1 MKKNTKKL
9 ISLILFFVIGLT
21 FTKYENAYAFV
32 DNSSNWGFGIMTVGN
47 AKRMYLSNNTFT
59 CDPDQKQDVSGS
71 GKTYDMKTKE
81 VALITK
87 LTSDFYSSYYV
98 NVDGRFIGE
107 SSDQDIFYKNTESG
121 KSNYTT
127 IIIKNLTPGK
137 HKISVKSD
145 KPFNISGGPIQKE
158 DFLYVN
164 IPVVEDEKIKNSI
177 EQIKNGNAKLSDY
190 TIVGVDKDSIGN
202 LNLLNVK
209 IKDKDLNAGNVQQT
223 TIDILNSIK
232 KELNEN
238 DACKTINSGNGTL
251 NSYKTIGIEIK
262 SDVLKSINSE
272 IIKSKNNKNAD
283 LTVDEII
290 NVVNTT
296 LKNIDEANERINQG
310 QAKLNDYL
318 LVGAVNVTEVNLL
331 DINDGVKGKDNTT
344 LNKLQGNINKIFN
357 ALKYINE
364 GNTSL
369 SNYNILGITSVSS
382 KNINELSKV
391 IVAKKN
397 KKGQDLTKEEINNII
412 IKLPDIISGAFKEIN
427 AGQGT
432 LEDYQLVGSLYV
444 TDINLVDVN
453 WYVNGKDNNTL
464 SKLQGNINTIK
475 NALNYINDG
484 NTNTSYYKTL
494 EITTVNENNAPA
506 VKNGILI
513 AKKAKGNNLT
523 KAEIEKVVLEALN
536 NVSSSYVRIN
546 AGQGTLEDYQLVG
559 ASNVTDIN
567 LIDVNWYVKGKDN
580 STLKKLQ
587 GNINTIF
594 NALKYINGG
603 DTSASYYKI
612 LEITTINANNAPA
625 VKNGILIAK
634 KAKGNNL
641 TKAEIEKVVS
651 DALNDVSSSYVK
663 INAGQGTLDDY
674 KVVGSSNVTDITLVD
689 VNWYVNGKDN
699 STLSKLQGN
708 INTISNALKYINN
721 GSTNTSY
728 YKILGITTVNA
739 NNESAVKTGI
749 LAAKK
754 AKGNNLTKAEIEK
767 VVLEALNNVSN
778 SYVKINAGQGT
789 LEDYQLVGASY
800 VTDINLVDVN
810 WYVKGKDNST
820 LSKLQGNINT
830 IKNALNYINGGTT
843 TASYYE
849 ALGIKTVNANNSLA
863 VKARILAA
871 KKAKGNNL
879 TKVEIEKVVSEALN
893 DVSSSYVK
901 INAGQGTLEDYQLVG
916 ASYVTDI
923 NLVDVNW
930 YVKGKDNSTLKKLQ
944 ENINTIKNAL
954 NYINSGTTTV
964 SYYEALGIKTVNSNN
979 ASAVKTAILAAKK
992 EKKNN
997 LTKSEIEKVVED
1009 TLNVKVVRARSI
1021 LMEEP
1026 KIEKTVNENKL
1037 NEEKVKEVTNSKVDD
1052 VNKKEESNV
1061 SQENMNA
1068 IKLSDKLDSEKQDNK
1083 KTNVE
1088 ENIDSTKSS
1097 VEKVDLINK
1106 DDNKQEV
1113 KENKKIDEN
1122 QQPKESIT
1130 EKAIEKAN

>member
-1 MKKNTKKL
+1 MKINLKKVTAIFAMMLFFITSQGADVVYAIGRPTNNVSWNFKINAIGDVKRQYHSDNTFNYLQNNMKKIKF
-9 ISLILFFVIGLT
+9 S
-21 FTKYENAYAFV
+21 E
-32 DNSSNWGFGIMTVGN
+32 
-47 AKRMYLSNNTFT
+47 
-59 CDPDQKQDVSGS
+59 
-71 GKTYDMKTKE
+71 KTYDINTKE
-81 VALITK
+81 VAIQTELISHVTHIHI
-87 LTSDFYSSYYV
+87 Y
-98 NVDGRFIGE
+98 VDGLYIGDDDYNLIDYQE
-107 SSDQDIFYKNTESG
+107 KGN
-121 KSNYTT
+121 SNYKTFV
-127 IIIKNLTPGK
+127 IENLTPGN
-137 HKISVKSD
+137 HKISVIAD
-145 KPFNISGGPIQKE
+145 PPYHMGEVPQKK

-164 IPVVEDEKIKNSI
+164 IPVVEDEKIKKSI
-177 EQIKNGNAKLSDY
+177 EQIKSGNAKLSDY
-190 TIVGVDKDSIGN
+190 TIVGVDKDRISD
-202 LNLLNVK
+202 LNLLNAK
-209 IKDKDLNAGNVQQT
+209 IKGKDLNAGNVQQT

-251 NSYKTIGIEIK
+251 SSYKTIGIEIK

-272 IIKSKNNKNAD
+272 IIKSKNNKNAN
-283 LTVDEII
+283 LTVGEII
-290 NVVNTT
+290 NVVNAT

-310 QAKLNDYL
+310 QANLNDYI
-318 LVGAVNVTEVNLL
+318 LVGAVNVTDSNLL

-344 LNKLQGNINKIFN
+344 LSKLQGNINAIFN
-357 ALKYINE
+357 ALKYINQ

-369 SNYNILGITSVSS
+369 TNYNILGITSVNS

-412 IKLPDIISGAFKEIN
+412 VKLPDIISGAFKEIN

-453 WYVNGKDNNTL
+453 WYVKGKDNSTL

-484 NTNTSYYKTL
+484 NTSASYYKIL
-494 EITTVNENNAPA
+494 GITTVNENNAPA
-506 VKNGILI
+506 VKNGILV
-513 AKKAKGNNLT
+513 AKKSKGNNLT
-523 KAEIEKVVLEALN
+523 KAEIEKVVLEALKN
-536 NVSSSYVRIN
+536 LSSSYVRIN

-580 STLKKLQ
+580 STLKKLK

-594 NALKYINGG
+594 NALKNINGG

-612 LEITTINANNAPA
+612 LEITTVNPNNAPA
-625 VKNGILIAK
+625 IKNGILVAK

-651 DALNDVSSSYVK
+651 DALKDVSNSYVK

-674 KVVGSSNVTDITLVD
+674 KVVGALYVTDINLID
-689 VNWYVNGKDN
+689 VNWYVKGKDN

-708 INTISNALKYINN
+708 INAIFNALKYINEGN
-721 GSTNTSY
+721 TNTSY
-728 YKILGITTVNA
+728 YKILGITTVNP
-739 NNESAVKTGI
+739 NNESAVKIGI

-754 AKGNNLTKAEIEK
+754 SKGNNLTKAEIEK
-767 VVLEALNNVSN
+767 VVLEALNNVKN

-789 LEDYQLVGASY
+789 LDDYKVVGASY
-800 VTDINLVDVN
+800 VIDINLVDVN

-820 LSKLQGNINT
+820 LSKLQGNINI

-863 VKARILAA
+863 VKNGILAA

-879 TKVEIEKVVSEALN
+879 TKIEIEKVVSEALN
-893 DVSSSYVK
+893 NVSNSYAK
-901 INAGQGTLEDYQLVG
+901 INEGQGTLEDYQLVG

-944 ENINTIKNAL
+944 GNIDSIKKAL
-954 NYINSGTTTV
+954 SYINGGTTTI
-964 SYYEALGIKTVNSNN
+964 SYYETLGIKTVNSNN

-997 LTKSEIEKVVED
+997 LTKSEIKQVVED
-1009 TLNVKVVRARSI
+1009 ALKVKAVKARSI

-1026 KIEKTVNENKL
+1026 KIKNTANE
-1037 NEEKVKEVTNSKVDD
+1037 NEEKVKEVTNSKIDD
-1052 VNKKEESNV
+1052 INKKEESNIL
-1061 SQENMNA
+1061 QENIND

-1083 KTNVE
+1083 KISVE

-1113 KENKKIDEN
+1113 KENKKLDEK
-1122 QQPKESIT
+1122 QKEIIT

>member
-9 ISLILFFVIGLT
+9 ISLILFLVMGLT

-32 DNSSNWGFGIMTVGN
+32 DNSSNWGFGIITVAN
-47 AKRMYLSNNTFT
+47 AERMYLSNNTFT
-59 CDPDQKQDVSGS
+59 CKTAEKEDVSGS

-81 VALITK
+81 IAITTK

-98 NVDGRFIGE
+98 NVDGGFIGN
-107 SSDQDIFYKNTESG
+107 SNDQDIFYDNNQRG
-121 KSNYTT
+121 RSNYTT

-164 IPVVEDEKIKNSI
+164 IPVVEDEQIKKSI
-177 EQIKNGNAKLSDY
+177 EQIKSGNAKLSDY
-190 TIVGVDKDSIGN
+190 TIVGVDKDRISD
-202 LNLLNVK
+202 LNLLNAK

-223 TIDILNSIK
+223 TIDILNLIK

-251 NSYKTIGIEIK
+251 SSYKTIGIEIK

-272 IIKSKNNKNAD
+272 IIKSKNNKNAN

-290 NVVNTT
+290 SVVNAT

-310 QAKLNDYL
+310 QANLNDYI
-318 LVGAVNVTEVNLL
+318 LVGAVNVTDSNLL

-344 LNKLQGNINKIFN
+344 LSKLQGNINAIFN
-357 ALKYINE
+357 ALKYINQ

-369 SNYNILGITSVSS
+369 TNYNILGITSVNS

-412 IKLPDIISGAFKEIN
+412 VKLPDIISGAFKEIN

-432 LEDYQLVGSLYV
+432 LEDYQLVGL
-444 TDINLVDVN
+444 L
-453 WYVNGKDNNTL
+453 
-464 SKLQGNINTIK
+464 
-475 NALNYINDG
+475 
-484 NTNTSYYKTL
+484 
-494 EITTVNENNAPA
+494 
-506 VKNGILI
+506 
-513 AKKAKGNNLT
+513 
-523 KAEIEKVVLEALN
+523 
-536 NVSSSYVRIN
+536 
-546 AGQGTLEDYQLVG
+546 
-559 ASNVTDIN
+559 
-567 LIDVNWYVKGKDN
+567 
-580 STLKKLQ
+580 
-587 GNINTIF
+587 
-594 NALKYINGG
+594 
-603 DTSASYYKI
+603 
-612 LEITTINANNAPA
+612 
-625 VKNGILIAK
+625 
-634 KAKGNNL
+634 
-641 TKAEIEKVVS
+641 
-651 DALNDVSSSYVK
+651 
-663 INAGQGTLDDY
+663 
-674 KVVGSSNVTDITLVD
+674 
-689 VNWYVNGKDN
+689 
-699 STLSKLQGN
+699 
-708 INTISNALKYINN
+708 
-721 GSTNTSY
+721 
-728 YKILGITTVNA
+728 
-739 NNESAVKTGI
+739 
-749 LAAKK
+749 
-754 AKGNNLTKAEIEK
+754 
-767 VVLEALNNVSN
+767 
-778 SYVKINAGQGT
+778 
-789 LEDYQLVGASY
+789 Y

-830 IKNALNYINGGTT
+830 IKNALNYINDGNTSASYYKILGITTVNENNAPAVKNGILVAKKSKGNNLTKAEIEKVVLEALNNLSSSYVRINAGQGTLEDYQLVGVSNVTDINLIDVNWYVKGKDNSTLKKLQGNINTIFNALKNINGGDTSASYYKILEITTVNPNNAPAIKNGILVAKKAKGNNLTKAEIEKVVSDALKDVSNSYVKINAGQGTLDDYKVVGALYVTDINLIDVNWYVKGKDNSTLSKLQGNINAIFNALKYINEGNTNTSYYKILGITTVNPNNESAVKIGILAAKKSKGNNLTKAEIEKIVLEALNNVKNSYVKINAGQGTLDDYKVVGASYVIDINLVDVNWYVKGKDNSTLSKLQGNINIIKNALNYINGGTT

-863 VKARILAA
+863 VKNGILAA

-879 TKVEIEKVVSEALN
+879 TKIEIEKVVSEALN
-893 DVSSSYVK
+893 NVSNSYAK
-901 INAGQGTLEDYQLVG
+901 INEGQGTLEDYKLVG

-944 ENINTIKNAL
+944 GNIDSIKKAL
-954 NYINSGTTTV
+954 SYINGGTTTI
-964 SYYEALGIKTVNSNN
+964 SYYETLGIKTVNSNN

-997 LTKSEIEKVVED
+997 LTKSEIKQVVED
-1009 TLNVKVVRARSI
+1009 ALKVKAVKARSI

-1026 KIEKTVNENKL
+1026 KIKNTANE
-1037 NEEKVKEVTNSKVDD
+1037 NEEKVKEVTNSKIDD
-1052 VNKKEESNV
+1052 INKKEESNIL
-1061 SQENMNA
+1061 QENIND

-1083 KTNVE
+1083 KISVE

-1113 KENKKIDEN
+1113 KENKKLDEK
-1122 QQPKESIT
+1122 QKEIIT